1 MTMAGIASDGESLAV
16 RTRRLLAELGRR
28 PRRERGQN
36 FLIDPTLAE
45 RVAGLACG
53 DEAPQV
59 LEIGAGL
66 GALTECLAVRAAR
79 VVALELEAAFVE
91 ALHDVLAGSPHV
103 RIVAGDALKVDLAG
117 LVDGPP
123 DAWRVAANLPYYAA
137 SAILVRLLE
146 ARPPFERL
154 VVMVQKEVGD
164 RLTARP
170 GDEQY
175 GSLSVFAAY
184 QTEDLAVALRVPRGA
199 FYPQP
204 KVDSVVLSLRPRRAP
219 RAGVLDEGL
228 LLAVIRAGFGQRRK
242 QLANTLVGL
251 GSLDRTSA
259 AAALAEAGIP
269 PPARAEELDLEA
281 FIALSNALSRS
292 GVRASAAS

>member
-1 MTMAGIASDGESLAV
+1 
-16 RTRRLLAELGRR
+16 
-28 PRRERGQN
+28 
-36 FLIDPTLAE
+36 
-45 RVAGLACG
+45 
-53 DEAPQV
+53 
-59 LEIGAGL
+59 
-66 GALTECLAVRAAR
+66 
-79 VVALELEAAFVE
+79 
-91 ALHDVLAGSPHV
+91 
-103 RIVAGDALKVDLAG
+103 
-117 LVDGPP
+117 
-123 DAWRVAANLPYYAA
+123 
-137 SAILVRLLE
+137 
-146 ARPPFERL
+146 
-154 VVMVQKEVGD
+154 
-164 RLTARP
+164 
-170 GDEQY
+170 
-175 GSLSVFAAY
+175 VFAAY